1 MRKNKTKHSQH
12 LTSHDFGPQIC
23 NPMTDCFTRGAGA
36 RILLLRIRG
45 VRVGDLDVSQGVRC
59 RCDTTQVSSGG
70 VTALS
75 DLMEMFI
82 LAYRFYGCV
91 VYIGY

>member
-1 MRKNKTKHSQH
+1 
-12 LTSHDFGPQIC
+12 
-23 NPMTDCFTRGAGA
+23 MTDCFTRGAGA

-59 RCDTTQVSSGG
+59 RCDVGKGAILRHRPQVSSGG

-82 LAYRFYGCV
+82 FATIDMYRKLCKYV
-91 VYIGY
+91 